1 MYEEEIVIND
11 IAKEVVSD
19 IIFDLNH
26 GDEIS
31 IDDVTKN
38 IHDRYEEIMG
48 DTIGVVNHL
57 LEEEYGITDDDL
69 FEGITKKEL
78 DERNDEV

>member
-1 MYEEEIVIND
+1 MCEKNVIND

-19 IIFDLNH
+19 IIFDLNN
-26 GDEIS
+26 GYKID

-38 IHDRYEEIMG
+38 IHDRYEEMIG
-48 DTIGVVNHL
+48 ETISVTEHL
-57 LEEEYGITDDDL
+57 LEKEHGISDDDL

-78 DERNDEV
+78 DERNNEV